1 MSYFKLDNPAHSG
14 RTTVVQTDCP
24 HCSKAGTFDLAGA
37 SDIANGIWVF
47 GLRKCP
53 NPNCKGLLF
62 FGKGTQA
69 PHNSTLI
76 TYPSS
81 KIMFDKTG
89 IPLSILRSFEEAIT
103 CHSTECFIAS
113 AIMLRKTLEGI
124 CEDKGAT
131 GTNLFKRLE
140 SLSKIIV
147 IPNELIEATHELR
160 LLGND
165 AAHLEAQTYE
175 QIGKNEIEISIEFTK
190 EILKAVYQYQSLL
203 GKLRSLKIPKSE
215 A

>member
-1 MSYFKLDNPAHSG
+1 MSYYKLDAPQNPGHN
-14 RTTVVQTDCP
+14 TVIQTDCP
-24 HCSKAGTFDLAGA
+24 NCNKSGTFDTVG
-37 SDIANGIWVF
+37 SHDTQNGVFVF
-47 GLRKCP
+47 GLRRCP
-53 NPNCKGLLF
+53 NPSCRAALFFVKGLQEL
-62 FGKGTQA
+62 
-69 PHNSTLI
+69 HNSTLE

-81 KIMFDKTG
+81 RISFDKTG
-89 IPLSILRSFEEAIT
+89 IPETILRSFEEAIT
-103 CHSTECFIAS
+103 CHSTRCFISS

-203 GKLRSLKIPKSE
+203 GKLRSLKITKPE

>member
-1 MSYFKLDNPAHSG
+1 MSYFKLDKPEATSPAN
-14 RTTVVQTDCP
+14 VIQTDCP
-24 HCSKAGTFDLAGA
+24 NCNKSGTFDPVGTN
-37 SDIANGIWVF
+37 DIANGIWIF
-47 GLRKCP
+47 GLRRCP
-53 NPNCKGLLF
+53 NPDCKGLLYF
-62 FGKGTQA
+62 AKGTNA
-69 PHNSTLI
+69 PNNGTLY
-76 TYPSS
+76 TFPSS
-81 KIMFDKTG
+81 RISFDKSG
-89 IPLSILRSFEEAIT
+89 IPESILRSFEEAII
-103 CHSTECFIAS
+103 CHSAQCFIAS

-124 CEDKGAT
+124 CDDKGAT
-131 GTNLFKRLE
+131 GGNLFKRLE

-203 GKLRSLKIPKSE
+203 SKLRSLKIPMPE